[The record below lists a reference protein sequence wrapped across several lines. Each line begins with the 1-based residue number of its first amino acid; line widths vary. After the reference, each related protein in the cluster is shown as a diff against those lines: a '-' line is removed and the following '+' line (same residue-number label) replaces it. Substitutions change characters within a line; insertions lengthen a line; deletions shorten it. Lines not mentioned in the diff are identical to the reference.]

1 MRRSGKSF
9 FSNVARTGKRTT
21 PPLRREWR
29 IRPVH
34 QPTPVQVREDLL
46 LMAFAVH
53 QEDVWKEEKEF
64 EWTGETLCTF
74 SPAVR

>member
-1 MRRSGKSF
+1 MRC
-9 FSNVARTGKRTT
+9 
-21 PPLRREWR
+21 EWR
-29 IRPVH
+29 LRPVH

-46 LMAFAVH
+46 LMALAVH
-53 QEDVWKEEKEF
+53 QEDVWKD

>member
-1 MRRSGKSF
+1 MRC
-9 FSNVARTGKRTT
+9 
-21 PPLRREWR
+21 EWR
-29 IRPVH
+29 LRPVH

-46 LMAFAVH
+46 LMALAVH
-53 QEDVWKEEKEF
+53 QEDVWKDEKEF